1 MTDSAPSPAS
11 GSTPFHDLD
20 GYVDLPRGAGLT
32 LSPDGTRLVTAV
44 QTLNPKR
51 TKWVTALWE
60 VDPAG
65 ERPAR
70 RLTRSAK
77 GEGGAA
83 FLPDGSLLFSS
94 ARPDPDVEDDE
105 EVSLL
110 WLLPAGGG
118 EARVVASRPGGVDHV
133 EVASSAGTV
142 VLASKTFPSSDSHE
156 AEAAKRKERKEK
168 KVSAIL
174 HEQVPVRF
182 WDHDLGPDEPRL
194 FAGTLADAEGP
205 GDEPK
210 LDLTDLTPE
219 PGRALVEG
227 EYAVSPDGSTVATSW
242 ALRERGGLR
251 YALALIDVASGD
263 LTIALDDVE
272 SEYGGPSFS
281 PDGRS
286 IALVREVRSTP
297 HDPGDRRLCL
307 YSRDDGS
314 VRDLTGDWDHWP
326 ASSLEWTPDGS
337 AIVLVADEDGRAPV
351 FRLDVASGEFTR
363 LTADAFTYSDVQVSP
378 DGRHVYAMRTSY
390 AEPFRPVRLDATT
403 PDQDSEPLPGPSATP
418 DLPGRLEEVET
429 TAADGTR
436 VRSWLALPD
445 DASPT
450 SPAPMLL
457 WIHGG
462 PLGSWNAWSWRW
474 NPWLAVA
481 QGYAV
486 LLPDPA
492 LSTGYGLE
500 FIRRGWGNW
509 GDAPY
514 TDLMAA
520 TDAAVERAD
529 IDETRTAA
537 MGGSFG
543 GYMANWVAGHTDRFK
558 AIVTH
563 ASLWALDQFGPTTD
577 APWYWAREMTPE
589 MQQANSPHLHAD
601 AISTPMLVIHGDN
614 DYRVPIG
621 EALRLWSE
629 LADRA
634 ESADGEMPHKFL
646 YFPTEN
652 HWILTPQ
659 HAKVW
664 YQTVLAFVDHHVLGK
679 DWQTPDLLQ

>member
-1 MTDSAPSPAS
+1 VTDSASTT
-11 GSTPFHDLD
+11 STPFHDLD
-20 GYVDLPRGAGLT
+20 AYVDLPRGAGLT

-60 VDPAG
+60 VDPTG
-65 ERPAR
+65 EQPAR

-83 FLPDGSLLFSS
+83 FLSDGSVLFTS
-94 ARPDPDVEDDE
+94 ARPDPASDDDGKDDE
-105 EVSLL
+105 VALL
-110 WLLPAGGG
+110 WMLPAGGG
-118 EARVVASRPGGVDHV
+118 EARVVASRAGGVDHV
-133 EVASSAGTV
+133 AVASDAGTV
-142 VLASKTFPSSDSHE
+142 VLASKTFPSSQSAD

-174 HEQVPVRF
+174 HESVPVRF
-182 WDHDLGPDEPRL
+182 WDHDLGPDVPRL
-194 FAGTLADAEGP
+194 FAGTLADDGA
-205 GDEPK
+205 DPK
-210 LDLTDLTPE
+210 LELTDLTPE
-219 PGRALVEG
+219 PGRALIEG
-227 EYAVSPDGSTVATSW
+227 QYDVSPDGSTVVTTW
-242 ALRERGGLR
+242 ALRERGGQR
-251 YALALIDVASGD
+251 YALALIDVATGD
-263 LTIALDDVE
+263 LTIALDDAE
-272 SEYGGPSFS
+272 SEYGSPSFS
-281 PDGRS
+281 PDGQS
-286 IALVREVRSTP
+286 IALVVERRSTP
-297 HDPGDRRLCL
+297 HDPGDRRVAV
-307 YSRDDGS
+307 YSRGDGS
-314 VRDLTGDWDHWP
+314 LRDLTGDWDHWP
-326 ASSLEWTPDGS
+326 ASHLEWTPDGS
-337 AIVLVADEDGRAPV
+337 SLVLTADEDGRAPV
-351 FRLDVASGEFTR
+351 FRVDVSSGEFTR
-363 LTADAFTYSDVQVSP
+363 LTSDDFTYADVQVSP

-390 AEPFRPVRLDATT
+390 AEPLRPVRLDATT
-403 PDQDSEPLPGPSATP
+403 PDQDSVALRGPSETPGLPGT
-418 DLPGRLEEVET
+418 LTEVEAT
-429 TAADGTR
+429 GEDGTR
-436 VRSWLALPD
+436 VRSWLALPEG
-445 DASPT
+445 ASADN
-450 SPAPMLL
+450 PAPMLL

-509 GDAPY
+509 GQAPF

-520 TDAAVERAD
+520 TDAAVERDD
-529 IDETRTAA
+529 IDETRTGA

-577 APWYWAREMTPE
+577 APWYWGREMTPE
-589 MQQANSPHLHAD
+589 MQEANSPHLHVD
-601 AISTPMLVIHGDN
+601 AITTPMLVIHGDK

-621 EALRLWSE
+621 EALRLWSQ
-629 LADRA
+629 LAERA
-634 ESADGEMPHKFL
+634 EAEDGEMPHKFL

-652 HWILTPQ
+652 HWVLTPQ
-659 HAKVW
+659 HSKIWNA
-664 YQTVLAFVDHHVLGK
+664 TVLAFVDHHVLGK